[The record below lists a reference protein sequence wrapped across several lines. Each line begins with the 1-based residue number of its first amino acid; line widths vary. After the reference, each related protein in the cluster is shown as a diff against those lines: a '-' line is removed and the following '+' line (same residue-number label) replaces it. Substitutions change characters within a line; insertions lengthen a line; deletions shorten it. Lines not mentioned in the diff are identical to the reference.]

1 MEHARITIKFITHK
15 HHAMMANHFKI
26 HPTSNKNYSPIRCPR
41 YYMRLK
47 YESKAD
53 ITRPLPEPQYRC
65 TRHVKKI
72 IGERFIF
79 LQGRTHLGFFLAL
92 LDLINIDRT

>member
-53 ITRPLPEPQYRC
+53 ITRPLSEPQYRC

-72 IGERFIF
+72 IGERF
-79 LQGRTHLGFFLAL
+79 FFCKAEP
-92 LDLINIDRT
+92 I